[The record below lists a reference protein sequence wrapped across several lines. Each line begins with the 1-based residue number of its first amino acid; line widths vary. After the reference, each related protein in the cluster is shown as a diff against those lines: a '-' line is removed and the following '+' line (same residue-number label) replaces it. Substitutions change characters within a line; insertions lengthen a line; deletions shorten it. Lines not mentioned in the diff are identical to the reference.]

1 MGPEGRDPVDA
12 GPGGAGRGAR
22 QRGGQEVA
30 AREPRAR
37 RDRVHARLR
46 AALRRQAGV
55 PRALQAL
62 AGGGHRCAR
71 QRGLPQGDVFL
82 SFLVVPPELTSIF
95 RFDTCVLVIGTVL
108 LIPANLRR
116 ISECGLYL

>member
-1 MGPEGRDPVDA
+1 MGTEGRDPVDA

-22 QRGGQEVA
+22 QRGGQKVA
-30 AREPRAR
+30 AREPRAS

-62 AGGGHRCAR
+62 ARGGHRCAR
-71 QRGLPQGDVFL
+71 HRGLSQGDD
-82 SFLVVPPELTSIF
+82 TSRLFCTASGISL
-95 RFDTCVLVIGTVL
+95 DIVI
-108 LIPANLRR
+108 
-116 ISECGLYL
+116 